1 MQTYSR
7 DLRERI
13 IAAREKGHTTAEV
26 IRLFGVS
33 KSSVERYWSQYRRTG
48 KLEPSQRGGYRR
60 SCLEGHD
67 RSLRAWIGEKKD
79 LTLAELRERI
89 LHDLGITVGNT
100 ALWHRLERL
109 GLSYKKNAARRRAK
123 TGRTSRP
130 PAKAGGSV
138 REAGR
143 QKDWS
148 FSMRPGST
156 PR

>member
-13 IAAREKGHTTAEV
+13 VAAREKGHSTAEV
-26 IRLFGVS
+26 VLLFRVS
-33 KSSVERYWSQYRRTG
+33 KASVERYWNQYQRTG
-48 KLEPSQRGGYRR
+48 KLEPKQRGGYRR

-89 LHDLGITVGNT
+89 LHDLGIKVGTT

-109 GLSYKKNAARRRAK
+109 
-123 TGRTSRP
+123 
-130 PAKAGGSV
+130 
-138 REAGR
+138 
-143 QKDWS
+143 
-148 FSMRPGST
+148 
-156 PR
+156 